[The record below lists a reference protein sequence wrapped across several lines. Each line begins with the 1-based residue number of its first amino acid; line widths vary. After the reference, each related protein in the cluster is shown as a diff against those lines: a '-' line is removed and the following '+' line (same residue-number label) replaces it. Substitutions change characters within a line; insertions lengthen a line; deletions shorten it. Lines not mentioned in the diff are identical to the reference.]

1 MTLLLAVVILTLIY
15 ALVVARE
22 PRTIVNVLLL
32 PVLLTGWY
40 EATLS
45 LALEKGWT
53 GLSRTLIEGTAPS
66 LILAVLIIVIVF
78 GVNGV
83 IVLRRERMN
92 LTHLLPLGVSLT
104 GVLGL
109 VAVLTYYTLSADQLL
124 NNPWITYASWF
135 FILSCGIASLTF
147 IGFLLYSIL
156 YQALPRRKDFDF
168 VIFHGAG
175 LLNGDTVTPLLKGRA
190 DKAIQVYRRLQDA
203 GKRAKIIPS
212 GGQGADELVSEDQA
226 ISTYL
231 QSQGVTP
238 ADILLEDGSATTEE
252 NLLMSKKV
260 GEALVDNPKLYT

>member
-1 MTLLLAVVILTLIY
+1 MMLPNTQLPRFLENPTRHYFFTGKGGVGKTTVACASALFLA
-15 ALVVARE
+15 RSGKK
-22 PRTIVNVLLL
+22 VLLVSTD
-32 PVLLTGWY
+32 PASNIGQ
-40 EATLS
+40 
-45 LALEKGWT
+45 
-53 GLSRTLIEGTAPS
+53 
-66 LILAVLIIVIVF
+66 VF
-78 GVNGV
+78 G
-83 IVLRRERMN
+83 
-92 LTHLLPLGVSLT
+92 LTIGNRITPVPD
-104 GVLGL
+104 VPGL

-168 VIFHGAG
+168 VIIHGAG

-190 DKAIQVYRRLQDA
+190 DRAIQVYRRLQDA

-231 QSQGVTP
+231 QSQGVPP